1 MDAFVLVLFLLWK
14 RCSSSTRKRITRTPK
29 TNPMISAV
37 LLFDNAVIVVV
48 KAFVAVVTVVYA
60 VGVVVEVVVVVAV
73 GVDAFLQ
80 KLVMEAFLSTGQ
92 IAYCTELQRVQV
104 AS

>member
-1 MDAFVLVLFLLWK
+1 
-14 RCSSSTRKRITRTPK
+14 
-29 TNPMISAV
+29 MISAV

-48 KAFVAVVTVVYA
+48 KAFVAVVTVVF
-60 VGVVVEVVVVVAV
+60 AV